1 MVRLKTR
8 LEAVLKSVP
17 YGSAFLDV
25 GCDHAYVAI
34 ALVERG
40 ICPCGVAS
48 DIRPGP
54 LEAAEA
60 HIREAGFAD
69 RIVTA
74 LSDGVPADAA
84 GCLKRAGWQIGTPV
98 TLITAGMGGRM
109 MADILARA
117 DKSLLRCYVASP
129 QRDVPLFRSYL
140 SEAGFRIT
148 GESFVEEDGKFYPV
162 IVSERTGEAV
172 RHLTYEEALLGPCL
186 MRSENE
192 TYMRFVQKR
201 LKILRG
207 IHAQLPPEEELKR
220 VETAREIEA
229 LDHFLKRGGD
239 YVRYG

>member
-60 HIREAGFAD
+60 HIREAGFTD
-69 RIVTA
+69 RIGTA

-162 IVSERTGEAV
+162 IVSEKTGEAV
-172 RHLTYEEALLGPCL
+172 RPLTYEEALLGPCL

-207 IHAQLPPEEELKR
+207 IHAQLPPEEDLGRMTLK
-220 VETAREIEA
+220 
-229 LDHFLKRGGD
+229 
-239 YVRYG
+239 